1 MKIIKPP
8 YLADAEWD
16 ETPAVIGA
24 TGNRDIV
31 RLGTFQDSLVVV
43 FRRRVRDL
51 VQEGDQGRVE
61 AQVQLLDLLFEGLG
75 ADGAVRREVGEV
87 VG

>member
-31 RLGTFQDSLVVV
+31 RLGTFQDSLVVGLKSPQD
-43 FRRRVRDL
+43 DL
-51 VQEGDQGRVE
+51 
-61 AQVQLLDLLFEGLG
+61 ADLTEITATTLYSLEKFSYSPIFLNPEIQ
-75 ADGAVRREVGEV
+75 AS
-87 VG
+87 

>member
-31 RLGTFQDSLVVV
+31 RLGTFNESIVVGLKSPQDNLADLAEITATTLDSLAK
-43 FRRRVRDL
+43 FSYSPIFL
-51 VQEGDQGRVE
+51 NPEIQ
-61 AQVQLLDLLFEGLG
+61 AS
-75 ADGAVRREVGEV
+75 
-87 VG
+87 

>member
-31 RLGTFQDSLVVV
+31 RLGTFNESIVVGLKSPQDNLADLAEITATTLDSLAK
-43 FRRRVRDL
+43 FSYSPIFL
-51 VQEGDQGRVE
+51 NPESQ
-61 AQVQLLDLLFEGLG
+61 AS
-75 ADGAVRREVGEV
+75 
-87 VG
+87 